1 MFAPVSGFT
10 RTAMEIF
17 KMIRF
22 STLRKS
28 LLSLVL
34 LAGAALSLLPGS
46 AVAIAIVQSASN
58 TNAGSASTTL
68 SVSFSSPPTPGN
80 AVIVVWSSRELNNLT
95 GLADNQAG
103 NTYSSVVIETSSANG
118 VDSEIWWEPAV
129 VGSSGTFTVT
139 GTSSASDEFVVTI
152 VEVSGL
158 SGVVDRTR
166 AQGATNDTETLT
178 ATATAA
184 NTNANDLV
192 IANMATGF
200 TNTAIGISSP
210 ANTGYT
216 SLNLQNGTGAYNGVV
231 QTSFKIVTAIETSS
245 ANWTSTTAFN
255 GAAGTLATFKG
266 TAPVVP
272 SNFSFFGVGD

>member
-1 MFAPVSGFT
+1 MLKLF
-10 RTAMEIF
+10 
-17 KMIRF
+17 
-22 STLRKS
+22 RKS

-34 LAGAALSLLPGS
+34 FAGAALSLLPGS
-46 AVAIAIVQSASN
+46 AAAIAVVQSASAN
-58 TNAGSASTTL
+58 NGGASSTAL
-68 SVSFSSPPTPGN
+68 SVSFASPPTPGN
-80 AVIVVWSSRELNNLT
+80 AVIVIWSSRELASVT
-95 GLADNQAG
+95 ALADNQAG
-103 NTYSSVVIETSSANG
+103 NTYSSVVVETSSANG

-139 GTSSASDEFVVTI
+139 GTASATAEFVITI

-158 SGVVDRTR
+158 TGVDKTK
-166 AQGATNDTETLT
+166 AQGAENDTETLT
-178 ATATAA
+178 ATAAAA

-216 SLNLQNGTGAYNGVV
+216 SLSLIPGTGSYEGVV
-231 QTSFKIVTAIETSS
+231 QTSFKIVSAIETSS

-255 GAAGTLATFKG
+255 GAAGTLATFRG